1 MLGAIIGDIVG
12 SRFEFNNIRRKDF
25 DFFTDQCVLTDDS
38 IMTLAVAKAILMSQ
52 PDYKNLSQ
60 NAVECMQTIGRCYPG
75 YGYGDRFYRWIF
87 AENPNPYNSYGNGSA
102 MRISA
107 AGFAAQSLD
116 EAKLLSKLV
125 TEVTHNHPEGMKG
138 AEATAVA
145 IYLAKTGKDILEIR
159 DYINQHYYTMDFTL
173 DEIRDTYRFNESCQG
188 TVPQALQAFFE
199 STDFEDAIRNAI
211 SIGGD
216 SDTVAAICGGVAQ
229 AYYGVPNAIRKQVIS
244 FLDTKLLGILMTF
257 EEKFIQVVV

>member
-1 MLGAIIGDIVG
+1 MLGAITGDIVG

-38 IMTLAVAKAILMSQ
+38 IMTLVVAKAILMSQ

-87 AENPNPYNSYGNGSA
+87 AENPKPYNSYGNGSA

-107 AGFAAQSLD
+107 AGFAAHSLD

-145 IYLAKTGKDILEIR
+145 IYLAKTVRIYSKSEIILISITTPWISPWMKLEIP
-159 DYINQHYYTMDFTL
+159 I
-173 DEIRDTYRFNESCQG
+173 
-188 TVPQALQAFFE
+188 
-199 STDFEDAIRNAI
+199 
-211 SIGGD
+211 D
-216 SDTVAAICGGVAQ
+216 SMKAVKEQSHKHCK
-229 AYYGVPNAIRKQVIS
+229 P
-244 FLDTKLLGILMTF
+244 FLNPLILKMLF
-257 EEKFIQVVV
+257 AMPSQ

>member
-25 DFFTDQCVLTDDS
+25 DLFTDQCVLTDDS

-87 AENPNPYNSYGNGSA
+87 AENPKPYNSYGNGSA

-107 AGFAAQSLD
+107 AGFAAHSLD

-159 DYINQHYYTMDFTL
+159 DYINQHYYTWISHWMKL
-173 DEIRDTYRFNESCQG
+173 EI
-188 TVPQALQAFFE
+188 P
-199 STDFEDAIRNAI
+199 I
-211 SIGGD
+211 D
-216 SDTVAAICGGVAQ
+216 SMKAAKEQFHRRCK
-229 AYYGVPNAIRKQVIS
+229 P
-244 FLDTKLLGILMTF
+244 FLNLLILKMPF
-257 EEKFIQVVV
+257 AMLSQ